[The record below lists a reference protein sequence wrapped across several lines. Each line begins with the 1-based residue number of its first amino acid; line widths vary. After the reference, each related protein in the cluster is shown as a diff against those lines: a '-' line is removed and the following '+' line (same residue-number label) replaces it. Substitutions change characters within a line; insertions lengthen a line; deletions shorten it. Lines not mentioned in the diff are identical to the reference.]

1 MRRVLAVAAILPS
14 IVIALH
20 SLAIAPVHW
29 SEQALTA
36 LSPGAGRQ
44 FVQALGTSWMSR
56 YQVGESPA
64 IVLEDGVALA
74 CANAPPETIA
84 EFGGGRYMLADGNVY
99 LAAADNS
106 DPRTN
111 GRRYTLRWP
120 TPLGVAVIG
129 VAALL
134 AAGGLLVLAWDFRN
148 RLRSLVAAPPLA
160 LSIAIFVVPFALH
173 RAWSLVD
180 VPLPGVQVDTET
192 YYTPVQD
199 LLAGRWPH
207 FEVRPPVFPLFLAAT
222 LKATGSLV
230 AVVRLQSLI
239 TAAACLVLIAGAHRL
254 ARPSSPWVAMA
265 MAAWAASFWPL
276 QFDTSILSES
286 LYASAIVFSFGFLFW
301 GMAAGSGGL
310 LAASSVAI
318 AAAIATRPAGLFL
331 AVTFAIAACYWW
343 HSGRSWRLVAAFA
356 LPFPALMLLL
366 SLYNWAIAGVFGVTA
381 WGEAN
386 LAVATFTFWEQ
397 DPSYPP
403 EVNERVARTVASL
416 GVTDA
421 ERSVREQTWS
431 PSVLA
436 PISLKGFSLDALDI
450 ASEVGGGYGGARSWL
465 RRISIDSIAKN
476 PRIYIKFV
484 AAMAYMYYV
493 DNIRWRADF
502 VNYLNGRSLMLLTSD
517 GQAEQRR
524 DPIIGDMISRYFTP
538 SPSLGFLT
546 ADQCVSGGAPPIE
559 PTTARRVYRAVQRAR
574 DLLFSR
580 TVFVALAAV
589 SLVAS
594 AWRLIVTRGR
604 HDVAFAVFLLGLGV
618 IGSGMVVSLVEYAG
632 HRYSYPTEFA
642 VFVVVA
648 LLPWVGRIRA

>member
-1 MRRVLAVAAILPS
+1 M
-14 IVIALH
+14 IALH
-20 SLAIAPVHW
+20 SLAIAPVSW
-29 SEQALTA
+29 SEQPLAS

-44 FVQALGTSWMSR
+44 FVQPLGTSWMSR

-99 LAAADNS
+99 LSAGDNS

-111 GRRYTLRWP
+111 GRRYILRWP
-120 TPLGVAVIG
+120 TPLDTTLLGFAFLI
-129 VAALL
+129 ALG
-134 AAGGLLVLAWDFRN
+134 AMAVLAWDFRHL
-148 RLRSLVAAPPLA
+148 LRSVLAAPPLA
-160 LSIAIFVVPFALH
+160 LSIAIFVVPFVLH

-180 VPLPGVQVDTET
+180 VPLPGVQVDTAT

-222 LKATGSLV
+222 LEATGSLV
-230 AVVRLQSLI
+230 AVVWLQSLI
-239 TAAACLVLIAGAHRL
+239 TAAAAIVLIAGAHRL
-254 ARPSSPWVAMA
+254 VRPASPWVAIA

-301 GMAAGSGGL
+301 GMAAGSRGL

-331 AVTFAIAACYWW
+331 AVTFAIAVIYLW
-343 HSGRSWRLVAAFA
+343 HTGRSGRLIAAFA
-356 LPFPALMLLL
+356 LPFPALMLSL
-366 SLYNWAIAGVFGVTA
+366 SLYNWAVAGVFAVTA

-416 GVTDA
+416 GVTED
-421 ERSVREQTWS
+421 ERRVREQTWS
-431 PSVLA
+431 PSVLG
-436 PISLKGFSLDALDI
+436 PIYLKGFSLNALDI
-450 ASEVGGGYGGARSWL
+450 ASGVGGGYGGARSWL
-465 RRISIDSIAKN
+465 RKISIDSIGKN
-476 PRIYIKFV
+476 PRIYTKFV
-484 AAMAYMYYV
+484 VSMAYMYYI

-524 DPIIGDMISRYFTP
+524 DPIIGDMIGRYFTP
-538 SPSLGFLT
+538 SPSLRFLA
-546 ADQCVSGGAPPIE
+546 ADQCVSGGAPTIE

-574 DLLFSR
+574 DLVFSR

-632 HRYSYPTEFA
+632 HR
-642 VFVVVA
+642 
-648 LLPWVGRIRA
+648 